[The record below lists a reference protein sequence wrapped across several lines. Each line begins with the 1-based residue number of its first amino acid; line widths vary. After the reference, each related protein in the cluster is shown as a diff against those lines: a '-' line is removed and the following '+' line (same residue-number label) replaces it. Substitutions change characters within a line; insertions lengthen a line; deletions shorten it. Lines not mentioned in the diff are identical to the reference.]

1 MPPMPILPARAL
13 LLAPMVEL
21 SHRPLRELIHSFGG
35 CDRYYTEMTSAS
47 GYLGRSPFDSYFMD
61 SNPSPE
67 KTVVQLFDSEIAP
80 LELAAT
86 RLYEERHTSNT
97 PLGGIDANF
106 GCSAPLI
113 EKAGGGVSWMKDA
126 TRAATLVTALKTA
139 APGVPISAKLR
150 LGYEESGE
158 TLIEFCLA
166 LEAAGADYLVL
177 HPRLKSEKFRRSGRW
192 GYVKVVAEAVHIPVV
207 GNGDITTPE
216 RFTTAMN
223 EYGAAGVMIGREAV
237 RRPWIFALLRGKEV
251 NPDFELTI
259 NIEEIGLRM
268 IASIKALLPLPFH
281 SSRARRFFYYYCDN
295 LSFGHH
301 LRYAIQNLRDLDD
314 MEVLFKQY
322 FVDVPGE
329 RIRTER

>member
-1 MPPMPILPARAL
+1 MPILPARAL

-21 SHRPLRELIHSFGG
+21 SHRPLRELIDSFGG

-47 GYLGRSPFDSYFMD
+47 GYLARSPFDHWFMD
-61 SNPSPE
+61 SEPSPD
-67 KTVVQLFDSEIAP
+67 KTVVQLFGSEIEPFAQ
-80 LELAAT
+80 AAA
-86 RLYEERHTSNT
+86 RLYEERKESHT

-113 EKAGGGVSWMKDA
+113 EKAGGGVSWMKD
-126 TRAATLVTALKTA
+126 TNKAAGLIAALKAA

-158 TLIEFCLA
+158 ALLEFCLA
-166 LEAAGADYLVL
+166 LETAGADYLVL

-192 GYVKVVAEAVHIPVV
+192 GYVKAVAEALHIPVV
-207 GNGDITTPE
+207 GNGDVRTPE
-216 RFTTAMN
+216 RFAAAMD
-223 EYGAAGVMIGREAV
+223 EYGAAGAMIGREAV
-237 RRPWIFALLRGKEV
+237 RRPWIFALLRGKEAD
-251 NPDFELTI
+251 PDFELVI

-268 IASIKALLPLPFH
+268 LASIKELLPLPFH

-314 MEVLFKQY
+314 MERQFRQY
-322 FVDVPGE
+322 FVEVPAE
-329 RIRTER
+329 RLKTEH